1 MDTGSGTEGSS
12 ARDDVSDTTVLEV
25 TTDELTI
32 ELDGVADGTGT
43 DGLLVMTSGTAGR
56 QPYSATLS
64 RLTAE
69 LKSKDLREGK
79 AHS

>member
-1 MDTGSGTEGSS
+1 MDTGSGTEGSNT
-12 ARDDVSDTTVLEV
+12 RDDVSDTTELEI

-43 DGLLVMTSGTAGR
+43 DEVLGMTSGIAGR
-56 QPYSATLS
+56 QPYSAILS
-64 RLTAE
+64 RRTAE

-79 AHS
+79 THS